1 MTSPPTG
8 PDAPRP
14 EADTD
19 AVPGVPGDPTAES
32 PPGEPRAPQGAASKR
47 GEPSTTEVV
56 PGSNSRTEVERG
68 LVALIAE
75 DGSARRAERLLG
87 EQGKRIS
94 EKTLRNWRDNLYTA
108 RYLELRRTLQPRINA
123 FKAEMHDQVATAASS
138 LSLEM
143 LERLQAEYSKLPL
156 RDLPGAVRN
165 VSTVAGIHS
174 DKSVLIGAQDSGSQP
189 MYSRSAAEIIGSLQ
203 AKAPHLFENGRLKV
217 ELQFGNK
224 PDPASIEGTATEER

>member
-1 MTSPPTG
+1 MSPTPTN
-8 PDAPRP
+8 PDAPQP
-14 EADTD
+14 ESDSSSVPDSDAS
-19 AVPGVPGDPTAES
+19 AVPGDTRV
-32 PPGEPRAPQGAASKR
+32 PQGAASKR
-47 GEPSTTEVV
+47 AEPSTTEVV
-56 PGSNSRTEVERG
+56 PGSNYSSTEVERG

-87 EQGKRIS
+87 EQGKRIK
-94 EKTLRNWRDNLYTA
+94 EKTLRNWLDNLYTT
-108 RYLELRRTLQPRINA
+108 RYLELKRTLQPRMNA
-123 FKAEMHDQVATAASS
+123 FKAEMHDQVATVASS

-156 RDLPGAVRN
+156 RDLPGAARN

-174 DKSVLIGAQDSGSQP
+174 DKNVLIRAQDSGSQP

-224 PDPASIEGTATEER
+224 PDPDSIEGTATEER